1 MVEILFLKNNLSQ
14 SLQKGDQNIVHVIE
28 LVQICKKKLQE
39 FRDGEWKTLYEQVV
53 NSCGNN
59 EIDVPDMES
68 WTLVRTKK
76 HKTFRF
82 VYTLV
87 KLAFS
92 LPVVTASVERVFSE
106 MKYVKNEL
114 RSRMASPWLNDCLVT
129 FVEKEVFNTIDDMDI
144 IKRFQGMNKRRMHL
158 RLD

>member
-1 MVEILFLKNNLSQ
+1 M
-14 SLQKGDQNIVHVIE
+14 E

-39 FRDGEWKTLYEQVV
+39 FRDGGWETLYEKVV
-53 NSCGNN
+53 ASCGNV

-68 WTLVRTKK
+68 RTLVRTKK

-87 KLAFS
+87 KLALS
-92 LPVVTASVERVFSE
+92 LPMATASVERMFLG

-114 RSRMASPWLNDCLVT
+114 RSRIANSWLNDCLVK
-129 FVEKEVFNTIDDMDI
+129 FVEKKVFDTIDDTDI
-144 IKRFQGMNKRRMHL
+144 IKRFQRMNKRRMHL
-158 RLD
+158 